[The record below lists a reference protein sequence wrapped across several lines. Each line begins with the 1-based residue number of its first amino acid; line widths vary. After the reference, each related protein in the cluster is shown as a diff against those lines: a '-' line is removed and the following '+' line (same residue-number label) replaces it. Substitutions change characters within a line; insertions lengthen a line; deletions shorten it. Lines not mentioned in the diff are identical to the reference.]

1 MSKSNVNKAT
11 ATQSSPHIWTFK
23 ERNERSGG
31 YLLRKTV
38 GSGIVKFCR
47 ALLLFG
53 LCFLILQPILNK
65 ISVSFMAE
73 KDLYDTTVVVLPR
86 NVTLLNYQLTAHLMD
101 FANSLLNTVLICLL
115 TAILQVAASTLVGY
129 GFARYDF
136 PLKKFWFACVIMVII
151 VPPQTIS
158 TSLHLNF
165 RFFDIFGI
173 FKATTGSTLNLR
185 STITPYLLMCM
196 TCMGLKDG
204 LYIYMIRQYFR
215 GVPKSLEE
223 AAYVDGCGS
232 FHTFWR
238 VMLPDALPILV
249 SCFLF
254 AFVWQWTDRFYSS
267 TFMPT
272 SSLLSTQLSTLAEKL
287 ARYLSDSSGTSAS
300 SIGLARTQQIIATG
314 VIMSVSPL
322 ILLYCFAQRGFVESL
337 SNTGIK
343 M

>member
-1 MSKSNVNKAT
+1 MSKRST
-11 ATQSSPHIWTFK
+11 AQAPAQNNAPHQPTFR

-31 YLLRKTV
+31 YLLRKTA
-38 GSGIVKFCR
+38 GSYVLKICR
-47 ALLLFG
+47 TLLLFG
-53 LCFLILQPILNK
+53 LCFLILQPIINK

-86 NVTLLNYQLTAHLMD
+86 NGTLLNYQLTAHLMD
-101 FANSLLNTVLICLL
+101 FSNSLVSTLLISLL
-115 TAILQVAASTLVGY
+115 TSVLQVAACTLVGY
-129 GFARYDF
+129 GFARYEF

-158 TSLHLNF
+158 TSLHLSF
-165 RFFDIFGI
+165 RFFDVFGI
-173 FKATTGSTLNLR
+173 FKAITGSTLNLR
-185 STITPYLLMCM
+185 STITPYLLMCI

-204 LYIYMIRQYFR
+204 LYIFMIRQYFR

-238 VMLPDALPILV
+238 VMLPDALPIIV

-254 AFVWQWTDRFYSS
+254 AFVWQWTDRFYSN

-272 SSLLSTQLSTLAEKL
+272 ANLLSSQLSTLAEKL
-287 ARYLSDSSGTSAS
+287 ARYLSDNANMSAS

-314 VIMSVSPL
+314 VLMSVSPL

-337 SNTGIK
+337 SQTGIK